1 MTRPQ
6 APDEWSNWLPA
17 AVREVEDFL
26 AEAGWE
32 QPPQLFALVPTAELV
47 RREPGLAERLPS
59 VEGLT
64 PIAQEPL
71 GDQADLAETLAGIC
85 WPEEVAGCALAQEIM
100 VLPPAAEAELD
111 SAVAA
116 SGEADAVGVARRV
129 AGAHPDRRDA
139 RLVVGVLRG
148 GEHRCLLRLR
158 GAPDG
163 ATPLEELVEHPD
175 LAPNLVAALLTTLI
189 D

>member
-1 MTRPQ
+1 MTRPD
-6 APDEWSNWLPA
+6 APSGPANWLPA

-26 AEAGWE
+26 AEAGWD

-85 WPEEVAGCALAQEIM
+85 WPDEVAGCALAQEIM
-100 VLPPAAEAELD
+100 VLPPDAEAELD

-116 SGEADAVGVARRV
+116 SGEADTVGVARRV

-163 ATPLEELVEHPD
+163 TDPLEELVEHPD
-175 LAPNLVAALLTTLI
+175 LAPNLVAALLATLT